1 MPPSIKTVEDGTY
14 QPVSRPL
21 FLYVS
26 KKSLDR
32 AKTRQ
37 FITFYLAK
45 AAQIVKQRKYVPL
58 PARRYE
64 LAIARVKNG
73 TYGSAFG
80 GKAEIAIKI
89 DALLKLEPK
98 M

>member
-14 QPVSRPL
+14 QPLSRPL
-21 FLYVS
+21 FIYVS

-32 AKTRQ
+32 PETRQ
-37 FITFYLAK
+37 FIAFNLAN
-45 AAQIVKQRKYVPL
+45 AAQFVKQLKYVPL
-58 PARRYE
+58 PARGYE

-73 TYGSAFG
+73 TYRSAFG
-80 GKAEIAIKI
+80 GKAEIGIKI
-89 DALLKLEPK
+89 DELLKREPK